1 MAMGVN
7 AEGGVA
13 SHNLQRKTLIF
24 VSLVIEIIKIFINM
38 GCPWGIRGHMRRKS
52 AGCSQG
58 STDIA

>member
-24 VSLVIEIIKIFINM
+24 VSLVTESILLT
-38 GCPWGIRGHMRRKS
+38 WGVRGVS
-52 AGCSQG
+52 AGICLG
-58 STDIA
+58 NLLGVRKVP